1 MVKPYLKQCAP
12 PEFSATLPPIEQ
24 TIWLDGSGGK
34 KWLGPTACEM
44 AMLVTPG
51 SHTTRWLARSTSRM
65 RRSRVS
71 TISTPSCTGSAPPD
85 RPLPEPR
92 ATHGT
97 PSSWQARTTAATSP
111 ASPGSTATRGSWAY
125 CSRPSDS

>member
-1 MVKPYLKQCAP
+1 VKPYLKQCAP

-34 KWLGPTACEM
+34 KWLGPTAWEI
-44 AMLVTPG
+44 ATLVTPG
-51 SHTTRWLARSTSRM
+51 SQTTRWLGRSTSRI
-65 RRSRVS
+65 RRSRER
-71 TISTPSCTGSAPPD
+71 TMSTPSATGSEPPD

-97 PSSWQARTTAATSP
+97 RAPWQARTTAATSAP
-111 ASPGSTATRGSWAY
+111 SAGSTATRGTTRY
-125 CSRPSDS
+125 CRRPSDS